1 MRASTWVAI
10 GIYRGL
16 EEGGGG
22 REAGLGRGTFSINR
36 GRMIAYLVPI
46 VPSLS
51 NRVIGKTR
59 ERERKRERV
68 LYPRFVK
75 ASAKKKF
82 QEVPTQCIT
91 LGLFS
96 RKGKSQRTRCSP
108 SGREVNP
115 QNRLRL
121 TKELFEKD
129 I

>member
-22 REAGLGRGTFSINR
+22 REPGWGRGTFNINR

-46 VPSLS
+46 VSSLS

-59 ERERKRERV
+59 ERERER

-75 ASAKKKF
+75 ASARIFF

-91 LGLFS
+91 LRLFS
-96 RKGKSQRTRCSP
+96 GKGKRQRTRSSP

-115 QNRLRL
+115 QNGLRL
-121 TKELFEKD
+121 TKELFEKE